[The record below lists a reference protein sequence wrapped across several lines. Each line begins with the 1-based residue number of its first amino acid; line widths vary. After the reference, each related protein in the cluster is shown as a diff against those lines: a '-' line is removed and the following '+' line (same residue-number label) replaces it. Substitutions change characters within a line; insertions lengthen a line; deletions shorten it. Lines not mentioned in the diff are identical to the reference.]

1 MAWTTT
7 QLLAEIRRVASVP
20 SASTATGYTDAD
32 LLVHADAALQG
43 IVAPMVANARDEHA
57 VHTVDVAVAA
67 GQATT
72 RLPPRVAA
80 GRLRDVTVLSSDGQ
94 TYINVPRFEPE
105 DIAGLRSGNLA
116 SPLSVSVVVQGGF
129 LRIFPQPTSAMTFRI
144 SYVRTPSPFALVST
158 CVAVTGFTP
167 GATQLTVAHAGTLV
181 TSPWDFVLVSN
192 GDSLADSAPYVV
204 PSLGSTTFLNTAMS
218 PMFSNIQAELNR
230 YRDEGVYLCP
240 AGTSCIVPLPD
251 MASGL
256 LAYHAAINLQ
266 QAIGDLE
273 ASARTE
279 RIAQRMTEQLL
290 PLLSERIEGEPQ
302 TIVPQLHRR
311 GRNWRW

>member
-20 SASTATGYTDAD
+20 TASTATGYADSD

-158 CVAVTGFTP
+158 CTQATGFIAGTP
-167 GATQLTVAHAGTLV
+167 QFTAQHAGTLV
-181 TSPWDFVLVSN
+181 GATWDFVMLSN
-192 GDSLADSAPYVV
+192 GDSLGDSV
-204 PSLGSTTFLNTAMS
+204 PAVIPSVGSTTFTASAMS
-218 PMFSNIQAELNR
+218 PMFINATAELVR
-230 YRDEGVYLCP
+230 YRDEGVYFCP

-251 MASGL
+251 MASSL

-273 ASARTE
+273 ASTRTE

>member
-7 QLLAEIRRVASVP
+7 QLLAEIRRVAFVP
-20 SASTATGYTDAD
+20 TTSTQAGFTDAD

-43 IVAPMVANARDEHA
+43 VVAPLVANARDEHA
-57 VHTVDVAVAA
+57 VHTVDVAVAS
-67 GQATT
+67 GQTT
-72 RLPPRVAA
+72 VRLPPRVGA
-80 GRLRDVTVLSSDGQ
+80 GRLRDVTMLSSDGQ
-94 TYINVPRFEPE
+94 TYVNVPRFEPE
-105 DIAGLRSGNLA
+105 DVAGIRSGSGIA
-116 SPLSVSVVVQGGF
+116 PQSIAIVVQAGF
-129 LRIFPQPTSAMTFRI
+129 LRVFPAPAAALTFRI

-167 GATQLTVAHAGTLV
+167 GAAQLTVSHAGSLV
-181 TSPWDFVLVSN
+181 TSPWDFILVSN
-192 GDSLADSAPYVV
+192 GDSLADSAPFVV
-204 PSLGSTTFLNTAMS
+204 PSVGSTTFNNAAMS

-251 MASGL
+251 MASSL
-256 LAYHAAINLQ
+256 LAYRAGVYLMHS
-266 QAIGDLE
+266 IGD
-273 ASARTE
+273 ADAAGRAE
-279 RIAQRMTEQLL
+279 RIADRMTDQLL

>member
-1 MAWTTT
+1 VAWTTT

-20 SASTATGYTDAD
+20 AASTATGYTDAD

-43 IVAPMVANARDEHA
+43 VVAPLVANARDEHA

-67 GQATT
+67 GQATI
-72 RLPPRVAA
+72 RLPPRVGA
-80 GRLRDVTVLSSDGQ
+80 GRLRDVTMLSSDGQ
-94 TYINVPRFEPE
+94 TYVNVPRFEPE
-105 DIAGLRSGNLA
+105 DVAGIRSGSGIA
-116 SPLSVSVVVQGGF
+116 PQSTAIVVQGGF

-144 SYVRTPSPFALVST
+144 TYVRTPSPFALVST

-167 GATQLTVAHAGTLV
+167 GATQLTVAHAGTLA
-181 TSPWDFVLVSN
+181 TSPWDFILVSN
-192 GDSLADSAPYVV
+192 GDSLADSAPFVV

-218 PMFSNIQAELNR
+218 PMFSNAQAELNR

-240 AGTSCIVPLPD
+240 AGTSCVVPLPD
-251 MASGL
+251 MASSL
-256 LAYHAAINLQ
+256 LAYRAAVNLMH
-266 QAIGDLE
+266 AIGD
-273 ASARTE
+273 ADAAGRNE
-279 RIAQRMTEQLL
+279 RIADRMTDQLL

-302 TIVPQLHRR
+302 TVVPQLHRR